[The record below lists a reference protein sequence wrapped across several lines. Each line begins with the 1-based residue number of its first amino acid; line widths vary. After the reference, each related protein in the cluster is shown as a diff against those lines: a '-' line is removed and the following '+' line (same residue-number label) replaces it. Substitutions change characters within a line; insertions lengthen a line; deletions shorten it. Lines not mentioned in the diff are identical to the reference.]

1 VRTKRLIR
9 HAAARRDLELA
20 SDFYEDTAGQEVA
33 KRFLS
38 AAQATFRQIA
48 ARPGAGSPRHGEELR
63 LPHLR
68 TRRISRFPYL
78 IFYVECADF
87 IEVTRILHER
97 RDVRRSYGKPD
108 A

>member
-9 HAAARRDLELA
+9 HATARRDLERA
-20 SDFYEDTAGQEVA
+20 SDFYEDSAGQEVA
-33 KRFLS
+33 RRFL
-38 AAQATFRQIA
+38 AAARVAFREIA
-48 ARPGAGSPRHGEELR
+48 ARPGIGSPRHGRALG

-78 IFYVECADF
+78 IFYVESADF

-97 RDVRRSYGKPD
+97 RDVGSSYPE
-108 A
+108 